1 MRTRVIQ
8 NEPDD
13 PASPRSS
20 SAPTEEPHSTEQ
32 AGQMGRWSPRMRTI
46 AIWAALAAVVLG
58 GAYLVTRPGSDTP
71 AANGAGAG
79 PEFAAIE
86 RFVQKEMAAQR
97 IPGLALG
104 IVKGDRIVYLRGFGK
119 ADESGRA
126 VTSQTPF
133 ILGSVSKSFT
143 ALAIMQLVEAGK
155 VELDAPVQRYLPWF
169 RVADEEASAQ
179 ITVRHLLN
187 QTSGLSTKTG
197 RSFNGSDDTSDAALE
212 TAVRKLRSA
221 ELTAPVG
228 EKYQY
233 STINYSV
240 LGLIVQTVAGRSYE
254 SYVQTQIFDPLRMRD
269 SFTSEAAAE
278 QESLATGH
286 NYWFG
291 RPRAADLPYN
301 RRLIPAGYLIS
312 SAEDMTHYLIAQLNG
327 GRYRTASVLSPAGV
341 AELHQPGA
349 PTPKT
354 RSYAM
359 GWFVGPINKIPAIY
373 HQGEV
378 PNFHANAVLVPESR
392 TGVIVLMNSQNNVDL
407 FSVDRM
413 ATISEGVTSLLEGR
427 EPSPPPS
434 SIVSFLIYAV
444 LFAVIVLQLRGMTRS
459 VVALRRG
466 GRVGPWWRIALSLAV
481 SLAWALLV
489 LVLLPKQFGVSL
501 RVLAQGFPDLA
512 YILIISGVVAL
523 VWGLVR
529 ATWAYSTLR
538 KARRSERAAP
548 VAAT

>member
-8 NEPDD
+8 NEPED
-13 PASPRSS
+13 PRSPRSC
-20 SAPTEEPHSTEQ
+20 SAPPEEEPNSTEQ
-32 AGQMGRWSPRMRTI
+32 AGWIGRWSPRQRRI

-58 GAYLVTRPGSDTP
+58 AAYLVTRPGSDTP

-86 RFVQKEMAAQR
+86 RFVRKEMAAQR

-104 IVKGDRIVYLRGFGK
+104 IVKGDRIAYLRGFGK

-126 VTSQTPF
+126 VTPQTPF

-155 VELDAPVQRYLPWF
+155 IELDAPVQRYLPWF

-197 RSFNGSDDTSDAALE
+197 RSFNGSGDTSEAALE

-221 ELTAPVG
+221 EPTAPVG
-228 EKYQY
+228 EKHQY
-233 STINYSV
+233 STVNYSV
-240 LGLIVQTVAGRSYE
+240 LGLIVQTVTGRSYE
-254 SYVQTQIFDPLRMRD
+254 TYVEAEIFDPLQMRD
-269 SFTSEAAAE
+269 SFTSEAAGE
-278 QESLATGH
+278 QDGLATGH

-291 RPRAADLPYN
+291 RPSAADLPYN

-354 RSYAM
+354 GTSYAM

-378 PNFHANAVLVPESR
+378 PNFHANAVLVPR
-392 TGVIVLMNSQNNVDL
+392 
-407 FSVDRM
+407 
-413 ATISEGVTSLLEGR
+413 AGR
-427 EPSPPPS
+427 ES
-434 SIVSFLIYAV
+434 
-444 LFAVIVLQLRGMTRS
+444 
-459 VVALRRG
+459 
-466 GRVGPWWRIALSLAV
+466 
-481 SLAWALLV
+481 
-489 LVLLPKQFGVSL
+489 
-501 RVLAQGFPDLA
+501 
-512 YILIISGVVAL
+512 
-523 VWGLVR
+523 
-529 ATWAYSTLR
+529 
-538 KARRSERAAP
+538 
-548 VAAT
+548 